1 MSATIVSSLLAAR
14 PKDDPGMK
22 SGSTS
27 ILSKLENTFCWS
39 ALSADT
45 FCYLT
50 AVTCLL
56 ENISSLLAAW
66 PKDDLDMKLGSTRI
80 HL

>member
-1 MSATIVSSLLAAR
+1 VTIVSSLLAAR

-27 ILSKLENTFCWS
+27 ILSKLENTFYWS
-39 ALSADT
+39 ALSIDT
-45 FCYLT
+45 FFYLT
-50 AVTCLL
+50 VVTCLL
-56 ENISSLLAAW
+56 EIISSLFTAW
-66 PKDDLDMKLGSTRI
+66 LKDDLGMKSGSTKI

>member
-1 MSATIVSSLLAAR
+1 MTATIGSSLLAAR
-14 PKDDPGMK
+14 PKDDLGMK
-22 SGSTS
+22 LGSTS

-56 ENISSLLAAW
+56 EIISSLLVAW
-66 PKDDLDMKLGSTRI
+66 PEDDLGMKSGSTRI